1 MSFMEDHLDRRN
13 STYALSSRGGS
24 EFGSQYMMES
34 GFYITSFAATIFIAS
49 AITLV
54 VLFMT
59 LLITLTAMLQSCQS
73 QSGGVVEQQKPITDT
88 YAYCRL
94 FSEHAELNGLEPIE
108 FPKICHPYATQ
119 YITEG
124 QYLGDWKLTILMAK
138 KYFSSLA
145 PKDNFDIVLIDL
157 DDILQSNNPRNTS
170 QLQFR
175 SDLNDAVVRNR
186 IEELDY
192 SVKTILLEFYSK
204 LRDSGWEVVYITRKP
219 EKQRNATEE
228 NLLSAGYGG
237 WTSLIMRTNEEMKLE
252 TWEYLARRRKELNN
266 QGFRIRS
273 VISSKMEAL
282 TGPCSGTRNFKLA
295 DPIYGLRARRKS
307 LEVGAQDSE
316 ALQAQSLAVQL

>member
-1 MSFMEDHLDRRN
+1 MSFMEDQLDRRN

-34 GFYITSFAATIFIAS
+34 GFYITSFAATVFIAS

-59 LLITLTAMLQSCQS
+59 LLITLTVMLQSCQS

-94 FSEHAELNGLEPIE
+94 FREHAELNGLGPIE
-108 FPKICHPYATQ
+108 FPKSCHPYATQ

-124 QYLGDWKLTILMAK
+124 QYLGDLKLTILMAK
-138 KYFSSLA
+138 RYLSSLA
-145 PKDNFDIVLIDL
+145 LKDNFDIVLIDL

-175 SDLNDAVVRNR
+175 FDMNDVIGPKR
-186 IEELDY
+186 IEELNY
-192 SVKTILLEFYSK
+192 SVKAILLEFYSE
-204 LRDSGWEVVYITRKP
+204 LRDSGWAVIYITRNP
-219 EKQRNATEE
+219 EKQRNVTEE

-237 WTSLIMRTNEEMKLE
+237 WTSLIMRTDEEMKME

-282 TGPCSGTRNFKLA
+282 AGPCLGTRNFKIV
-295 DPIYGLRARRKS
+295 DPIYGLRVPRMS
-307 LEVGAQDSE
+307 LEFGT
-316 ALQAQSLAVQL
+316 